1 MSKTPEILW
10 PALRQYRH
18 NTDNSPSLVSPEH
31 GFVCGFDYDE
41 VITVVEALQAEN
53 KALRELAERT
63 CGDGC
68 HCMAENNG
76 KCALAALQ
84 EQGDE

>member
-1 MSKTPEILW
+1 MISYSTKQVTKLIAEK
-10 PALRQYRH
+10 
-18 NTDNSPSLVSPEH
+18 
-31 GFVCGFDYDE
+31 DE
-41 VITVVEALQAEN
+41 LEQQLAELL
-53 KALRELAERT
+53 ALAERT

-84 EQGDE
+84 EQGHE